1 MFHTNRL
8 FSVYYQ
14 IIKGICRAQDL
25 KEIKIKWIVVK
36 TGDLNRFGGGGE
48 SYESLEMVKLIIQEE
63 DFLVFKREF
72 SLPLSFK
79 IYYIK
84 NFFFFRHLILLK
96 LIFF

>member
-48 SYESLEMVKLIIQEE
+48 SYEFGDGQINYSRGKL
-63 DFLVFKREF
+63 F
-72 SLPLSFK
+72 SV
-79 IYYIK
+79 
-84 NFFFFRHLILLK
+84 
-96 LIFF
+96 